1 MVKSVRACKEWRD
14 DPNFTNFP
22 TSTWTKLLKWGFVI
36 VWLPKVKFIKLTIL
50 IESIFFKNDIH
61 HNFQTIYHALDAW
74 VNSTC
79 TIFPSDET
87 CWPLVTGPCHQA
99 DHPTTDHLHLVTIT
113 TDHRHL
119 SRHVRCWLWMLGL
132 PPPLLL
138 AVFFRFFPRE
148 FSFPSFS
155 FQIGFFPLLGRNFLC
170 LNFSLHILIV
180 NFFCIFNI
188 FPRLTSTSVEF
199 IFLFP
204 VQKRMVLSE
213 TPK

>member
-87 CWPLVTGPCHQA
+87 CWPLVTGLLSMAICH
-99 DHPTTDHLHLVTIT
+99 VTKLIIQQLT
-113 TDHRHL
+113 ICIL
-119 SRHVRCWLWMLGL
+119 S
-132 PPPLLL
+132 PLLL
-138 AVFFRFFPRE
+138 TTDISPDMCDADFE
-148 FSFPSFS
+148 CWDSLLLYCWPSFS
-155 FQIGFFPLLGRNFLC
+155 A
-170 LNFSLHILIV
+170 FSLVSSLFHRFPFKLD
-180 NFFCIFNI
+180 FFLFLAVIFSV
-188 FPRLTSTSVEF
+188 LTSHF
-199 IFLFP
+199 IFL
-204 VQKRMVLSE
+204 
-213 TPK
+213 

>member
-1 MVKSVRACKEWRD
+1 M
-14 DPNFTNFP
+14 
-22 TSTWTKLLKWGFVI
+22 TSITISRQFITRLMLESIPPVPFSHLMRPVDLWSQDYCHVTKLI
-36 VWLPKVKFIKLTIL
+36 IQQLTICIL
-50 IESIFFKNDIH
+50 S
-61 HNFQTIYHALDAW
+61 
-74 VNSTC
+74 
-79 TIFPSDET
+79 
-87 CWPLVTGPCHQA
+87 PLLL
-99 DHPTTDHLHLVTIT
+99 TTYL
-113 TDHRHL
+113 HL

-170 LNFSLHILIV
+170 LNFSLHIFIV
-180 NFFCIFNI
+180 NCFCSFNI
-188 FPRLTSTSVEF
+188 FPRLTSTSVVF